1 MVQIYNKC
9 VVLQS
14 ESGFLFIFLFDAWLE
29 NPS

>member
-14 ESGFLFIFLFDAWLE
+14 ESGFFVHFLFAAWLE